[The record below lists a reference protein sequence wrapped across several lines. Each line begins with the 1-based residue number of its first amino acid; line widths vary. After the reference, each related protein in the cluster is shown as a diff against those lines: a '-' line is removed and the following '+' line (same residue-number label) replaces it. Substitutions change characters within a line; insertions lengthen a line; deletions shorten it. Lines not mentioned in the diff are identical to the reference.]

1 MTTPNLSK
9 IKEDFDKVIQYS
21 QQIPDP
27 KTDRLFDVWW
37 ECKKDFIDL
46 FGGKYIYEFP
56 YKISFD
62 LSAKEKHDRVIRFAG
77 QVESTYGYS
86 QLAEFIEKQEEG
98 FFKNLTVEDYIMW
111 SGKVIKKGTKLVK
124 AFKNFIK
131 NEKSLIDIQNE
142 ASRII
147 QEDKIEG
154 TLCLSVHP
162 LDYLSLSENT
172 YNWRSCHSL
181 DGEYR
186 AGNLSY
192 MMDKHTII
200 CYLKG
205 ADNVNLQAFHP
216 DVKWNSKKWRV
227 LLYISSDWNMIF
239 AGRQY
244 PFESKTGMDIVL
256 REVLRDAGI
265 AKKDN
270 KENAFRQSCWT
281 DWNNTLISKCELSN
295 GVKIDFES
303 PYVPV
308 GEHLVELNKLFA
320 EGVGA
325 KNYNDVLYSS
335 CYKPIYAFKCMTYP
349 WDVESG
355 GIPMTVKGK
364 TTFNIGGFTYCLWCG
379 KEECLTGAETMMC
392 EKCELEHGTT
402 ENDLFTTCDS
412 CGRRIYTDDSYAVGD
427 DNVCQHCFDKYARHC
442 DCCEEVVYDDQI
454 CYHEGTQQYV
464 CKYCYEELNEM
475 NEKEYSI
482 YG

>member
-1 MTTPNLSK
+1 MTASNLSK

-21 QQIPDP
+21 QSIPDP
-27 KTDRLFDVWW
+27 KTDRLFDVWM
-37 ECKKDFIDL
+37 ECKKEFIEL

-56 YKISFD
+56 QKVSFD
-62 LSAKEKHDRVIRFAG
+62 LGPKEKHDRVIRFAG

-98 FFKNLTVEDYIMW
+98 FFKNLTVEDYTMW

-124 AFKNFIK
+124 AFRNFIE
-131 NEKSLIDIQNE
+131 NEKSLTDIQNE

-162 LDYLSLSENT
+162 LDFLSLSENT

-192 MMDKHTII
+192 MMDKHTIV

-205 ADNVNLQAFHP
+205 ADDINLQAFHP

-227 LLYISSDWNMIF
+227 LLYISEDWNMLF

-256 REVLRDAGI
+256 
-265 AKKDN
+265 KDLLPAVN
-270 KENAFRQSCWT
+270 MCKERRSGYMKWEWT
-281 DWNNTLISKCELSN
+281 DWNGTLFSNCELTN
-295 GVKIDFES
+295 GIKVVFNS
-303 PYVPV
+303 PYVPIGDQLLPLNQVFAV
-308 GEHLVELNKLFA
+308 GD
-320 EGVGA
+320 GA
-325 KNYNDVLYSS
+325 KNYNDVLHSS
-335 CYKPIYAFKCMTYP
+335 CYKPIYSFKYSAHY
-349 WDVESG
+349 WDDNYYG
-355 GIPMTVKGK
+355 GLPATHPNS
-364 TTFNIGGFTYCLWCG
+364 TLFNIGGFTYCLRCG
-379 KEECLTGAETMMC
+379 VEECLTGADTMLC
-392 EKCELEHGTT
+392 EDCELKYGHSDNEM
-402 ENDLFTTCDS
+402 FTYCDS

-427 DNVCQHCFDKYARHC
+427 ESWCQDCFDKYAHKC
-442 DCCEEVVYDDQI
+442 ECCGEIVYEENI
-454 CYHEGTQQYV
+454 HYHEPSQQYV
-464 CKYCYEELNEM
+464 CRYCLEELEE
-475 NEKEYSI
+475 EKEYNV